1 MAAPST
7 IETGSNTALFVKRP
21 HEVEYQ
27 HFLTLPSFHG
37 TEARVDNG
45 VILFTRSRSLPNEPS
60 VLQENYVLI
69 SPQNRR
75 GDIYS
80 YRSHIK
86 FYENQIIHNGNLES
100 AIRQVNS
107 IIENTGGKRYKQIVT
122 LGERAHKLFDLFSE
136 DFSTLTDV
144 DLTNYQT
151 ETIRLLEHVG
161 LNPKR
166 TLDEETRLAEQWL
179 MKGSGGRDSGDRRNP
194 LIARTALSA
203 SLRRARDLYLGIK
216 PTLKKYTDIREEL
229 LKERIRDRS
238 WFYEARERLRP
249 NALPATAVFNPQ
261 KNVRNNGIE
270 ISMLQHLKNI
280 LRAPQVNPYRETGME
295 AAQYL
300 DQILVFLDNDRRQ
313 EIVDRD
319 LFAEAYQ
326 IVDST
331 FTNTNNAVVYP
342 RPQNANNDR

>member
-1 MAAPST
+1 M
-7 IETGSNTALFVKRP
+7 
-21 HEVEYQ
+21 
-27 HFLTLPSFHG
+27 
-37 TEARVDNG
+37 
-45 VILFTRSRSLPNEPS
+45 
-60 VLQENYVLI
+60 
-69 SPQNRR
+69 
-75 GDIYS
+75 S
-80 YRSHIK
+80 Y
-86 FYENQIIHNGNLES
+86 YL
-100 AIRQVNS
+100 
-107 IIENTGGKRYKQIVT
+107 
-122 LGERAHKLFDLFSE
+122 KLFDLFSE